1 MNTTGGSSVALVCR
15 KRKLK
20 KIFMF
25 SLTCPAVN
33 IILSHRSK
41 LLRQSDL
48 GAESLPHEAWQLNR
62 RYAAQKSA

>member
-41 LLRQSDL
+41 LLRQADL
-48 GAESLPHEAWQLNR
+48 ADESLPHEDPPISR
-62 RYAAQKSA
+62 